1 MLEGILVLGG
11 VVGTVLAASGVAAF
25 SLAGSVLHICQPN
38 EVLIFSGR
46 RQPDGKGYYAVKG
59 GRGWRVPLVERV
71 DRLDLTNMIIDL
83 EVRGAYS
90 KGGIPLNVD
99 GVANIKIAGEEPRL
113 GAAVERLLGKTREE
127 IAKIAKDVL
136 EGNLRGVLSQLTP
149 EEVNEDKRAF
159 EEKLLE
165 EAHEDLNK
173 LGLLLDTMKIQN
185 VWDERGYLDSIGRKQ
200 SAEIIKRSRIAEANA
215 KAQAITRDSGNRQ
228 RARLQQVDAE
238 EQIAIAK
245 AERRIQDARGRG
257 VAMVAESEGQVK
269 SEIAKATAALEAEEA
284 RVEMVRRRLEA
295 DVIEPA
301 RADMEAGINAA
312 RGRSATILEQGRAN
326 VQVLDE
332 MIKVW
337 NEAGPSARDIF
348 LMQKLNSVMTQL
360 VSTVGIVKI
369 DKITMLPSGGDA
381 GGSGD
386 VARRAVRLV
395 EELKGAIGVDL
406 PQLLEAAV
414 ASRNPPAL
422 PGPRKDL

>member
-1 MLEGILVLGG
+1 MEVLALLGG
-11 VVGTVLAASGVAAF
+11 IVATVVATSGFAAVG
-25 SLAGSVLHICQPN
+25 LAGSVLHICQPN

-46 RQPDGKGYYAVKG
+46 RQANGKGYYAVKG
-59 GRGWRVPLVERV
+59 GRGWRVPLIERV
-71 DRLDLTNMIIDL
+71 DRLDLTNMIIDV

-90 KGGIPLNVD
+90 KGGIPLNID

-113 GAAVERLLGKTREE
+113 GFAVERLLGKSREE
-127 IAKIAKDVL
+127 IARIAKDLL

-149 EEVNEDKRAF
+149 EQVNEDKRAF

-165 EAHEDLNK
+165 EAHDDLNK
-173 LGLLLDTMKIQN
+173 LGLVLDTMKIQN

-200 SAEIIKRSRIAEANA
+200 SAEIIKRSRIAEASA
-215 KAQAITRDSGNRQ
+215 KANAITRDSSNRQ

-245 AERRIQDARGRG
+245 AERRIQDAKGRG
-257 VAMVAESEGQVK
+257 VAMIAEAEGQVK

-284 RVEMVRRRLEA
+284 RVEKVRRQLEA

-312 RGRSATILEQGRAN
+312 RGRSARILEEGRAT

-348 LMQKLNSVMTQL
+348 LMQKLNAVMTQL
-360 VSTVGIVKI
+360 VSTVGTVKI
-369 DKITMLPSGGDA
+369 DRITMLPPSGPD

-386 VARRAVRLV
+386 TARKAVRLV

-406 PQLLEAAV
+406 PKLLDAAV
-414 ASRNPPAL
+414 ASRALPPA
-422 PGPRKDL
+422 GPKKDL